1 MNPENDPVDQLEQN
15 GATYFSPRV
24 DEEEMPIEPDEKTS
38 LKYYGLEKIYNFYYP
53 ENSLSIAK
61 ESSKNEREQK
71 RLNDSSFIYGEV
83 VNRFY

>member
-1 MNPENDPVDQLEQN
+1 MNQDNDQINQLEQN
-15 GATYFSPRV
+15 GITYFSPRI
-24 DEEEMPIEPDEKTS
+24 DEEESPIELAENTS
-38 LKYYGLEKIYNFYYP
+38 LKYFGLEKIYNFYYP

-61 ESSKNEREQK
+61 ESSKSEREQK

>member
-1 MNPENDPVDQLEQN
+1 MNQDNDQINQLEQN
-15 GATYFSPRV
+15 GITYFSPRI
-24 DEEEMPIEPDEKTS
+24 DEEESPIELDQNTS
-38 LKYYGLEKIYNFYYP
+38 LKYFGLEKIYNFYYP

>member
-1 MNPENDPVDQLEQN
+1 MNQDNDQINQLEEN
-15 GATYFSPRV
+15 GITYFSPRI
-24 DEEEMPIEPDEKTS
+24 DEEESPIELDENTS
-38 LKYYGLEKIYNFYYP
+38 LKYFGLEKIYNFYYP

>member
-1 MNPENDPVDQLEQN
+1 MNQDNDQINQLEQN
-15 GATYFSPRV
+15 GITYFSPRI
-24 DEEEMPIEPDEKTS
+24 DEEESPIELDENTS
-38 LKYYGLEKIYNFYYP
+38 LKYFGLEKIYNFYYP

-61 ESSKNEREQK
+61 ESSKSEREQK

>member
-1 MNPENDPVDQLEQN
+1 MNQDNDQINQLEQN
-15 GATYFSPRV
+15 GITYFSPRI
-24 DEEEMPIEPDEKTS
+24 DEEESPIELDENTS
-38 LKYYGLEKIYNFYYP
+38 LKYFGLEKIYNFYYP